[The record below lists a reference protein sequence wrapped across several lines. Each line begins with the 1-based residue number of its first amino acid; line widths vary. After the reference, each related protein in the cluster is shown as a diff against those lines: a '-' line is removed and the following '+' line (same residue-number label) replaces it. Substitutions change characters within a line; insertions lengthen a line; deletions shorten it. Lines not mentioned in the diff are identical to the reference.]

1 MDYFGWVETRL
12 YSRVWY
18 DSSVRRSLGVVFFF
32 RKNYFWDKG
41 IGIVLFFFRLSYLYR
56 ILLDSWRLIAGIF
69 AAVNGLSG
77 RWEPEMPEARRELP
91 RPPRRMSPPARL

>member
-41 IGIVLFFFRLSYLYR
+41 IGIVLFFFGYLIY
-56 ILLDSWRLIAGIF
+56 I
-69 AAVNGLSG
+69 
-77 RWEPEMPEARRELP
+77 ELFWIVGD
-91 RPPRRMSPPARL
+91 